1 MIIWKRSITANAIF
15 ASKTTQPRSNMTTT
29 SLRHTCLGA
38 PNAAKLRNS
47 DDVIEVETLNLNIVI
62 VIMNY
67 KFDKR
72 GKLLSHLRNDHKK
85 KTVEDVK
92 KVDDEPSTYIKE
104 EHRQLKNNF
113 ERLNTLF
120 QESLEEVDRVKSE
133 YTAMLV

>member
-38 PNAAKLRNS
+38 PNASKLRNS
-47 DDVIEVETLNLNIVI
+47 DDVIEVETLNVNI

-67 KFDKR
+67 KCDKR
-72 GKLLSHLRNDHKK
+72 GKLLSHFRNDHKT
-85 KTVEDVK
+85 KTVEDAT
-92 KVDDEPSTYIKE
+92 KVDDEPSSYIKE
-104 EHRQLKNNF
+104 EQRKLKNNF

-120 QESLEEVDRVKSE
+120 FKSLLKR
-133 YTAMLV
+133 

>member
-1 MIIWKRSITANAIF
+1 M
-15 ASKTTQPRSNMTTT
+15 
-29 SLRHTCLGA
+29 
-38 PNAAKLRNS
+38 
-47 DDVIEVETLNLNIVI
+47 ETLNLNIVI

-120 QESLEEVDRVKSE
+120 QESLEEVDRVWVYGNACGSFWE
-133 YTAMLV
+133 VQSNS